1 MESDMDMMDPD
12 LFGYDFTE
20 KFLLKVISTGM
31 LFDLVEGGLQAE
43 LVIEA
48 AKMAASTRKIV
59 RLGQFDGMEYLIC
72 PDQKDSIYSFI
83 CKLSPDVIELMWRS
97 NLEPSKASWDFI
109 LPANTQDT
117 NGINLLSHEYIGKGQ
132 VKITQ
137 HCSEETIFF
146 LNKLLETTTD
156 LEIKNIELI
165 KIN

>member
-1 MESDMDMMDPD
+1 MMNPD
-12 LFGYDFTE
+12 LLGYDFTE
-20 KFLLKVISTGM
+20 KYLLKLIGTGM

-59 RLGQFDGMEYLIC
+59 RLGQFDGMEYLIR
-72 PDQKDSIYSFI
+72 PDHKDSIYSFT
-83 CKLSPDVIELMWRS
+83 CKLSPDVLELMWRS

-109 LPANTQDT
+109 LPVNTQNP

-137 HCSEETIFF
+137 HCSEEARLF
-146 LNKLLETTTD
+146 LNKLLATTND
-156 LEIKNIELI
+156 LEIKNINKI
-165 KIN
+165 KIK